1 MSTSSAVKID
11 LLLTCWLWWWLS
23 DWRLIFEMTFY
34 YLQTLLIQH
43 VILFSF
49 FFLTNAFQH
58 ISDINILWEYSLISY
73 YAMFYRYMFICLL
86 IIKILCIWWNKKKSK
101 ISGRVNSFQHLDK
114 FWNVRKKVDYER
126 IKLLYDALRIIFL
139 QNSKFLCGANS
150 VSMEL
155 FQFTST
161 WLIVALTW
169 TRAIAVM
176 FPFGARDQTR
186 SAITII
192 TSLVCISFI
201 ISLTKL
207 YSGGKAYIPYHLSPL
222 WVNCVTIRLCVDCSL
237 LVNECWLT
245 LIVGYETDSVFEF
258 VPCQKMKPWGSAMY
272 FYIALSTW
280 LPLLFISIGNL
291 LLIVRMRRSYKI
303 HNELTRKS
311 SPRSLMHDVIVRE
324 DLTVTFASD
333 NFRYRSNRTN
343 NSSRTLFAVSI
354 VHLILLLPLGIV
366 ETLELYWDVILIK
379 HPSNAGENER
389 YIHWYLLKI
398 QKLTLKMFS
407 ILRYSQII
415 SLAIFFYVI
424 NNIYLFI

>member
-1 MSTSSAVKID
+1 MD
-11 LLLTCWLWWWLS
+11 C
-23 DWRLIFEMTFY
+23 
-34 YLQTLLIQH
+34 
-43 VILFSF
+43 
-49 FFLTNAFQH
+49 
-58 ISDINILWEYSLISY
+58 
-73 YAMFYRYMFICLL
+73 
-86 IIKILCIWWNKKKSK
+86 
-101 ISGRVNSFQHLDK
+101 
-114 FWNVRKKVDYER
+114 ER
-126 IKLLYDALRIIFL
+126 IKLLHDALRIIFL

-222 WVNCVTIRLCVDCSL
+222 RVNCVTYDYMWSL

-291 LLIVRMRRSYKI
+291 LLIVRMRKSYKI

-311 SPRSLMHDVIVRE
+311 SSRSLI
-324 DLTVTFASD
+324 TT
-333 NFRYRSNRTN
+333 
-343 NSSRTLFAVSI
+343 SSY
-354 VHLILLLPLGIV
+354 G
-366 ETLELYWDVILIK
+366 
-379 HPSNAGENER
+379 
-389 YIHWYLLKI
+389 KI
-398 QKLTLKMFS
+398 
-407 ILRYSQII
+407 
-415 SLAIFFYVI
+415 
-424 NNIYLFI
+424 

>member
-1 MSTSSAVKID
+1 MK
-11 LLLTCWLWWWLS
+11 
-23 DWRLIFEMTFY
+23 
-34 YLQTLLIQH
+34 Q
-43 VILFSF
+43 
-49 FFLTNAFQH
+49 
-58 ISDINILWEYSLISY
+58 
-73 YAMFYRYMFICLL
+73 
-86 IIKILCIWWNKKKSK
+86 KKKDK
-101 ISGRVNSFQHLDK
+101 IPRRVNSFQHLDT
-114 FWNVRKKVDYER
+114 FCWNVKKKVDCEKR
-126 IKLLYDALRIIFL
+126 TRWALRMIFL

-222 WVNCVTIRLCVDCSL
+222 RVNCVTIICDYCSL

-311 SPRSLMHDVIVRE
+311 SSRSLIVRRHRTGRFNS
-324 DLTVTFASD
+324 DL
-333 NFRYRSNRTN
+333 R
-343 NSSRTLFAVSI
+343 
-354 VHLILLLPLGIV
+354 
-366 ETLELYWDVILIK
+366 
-379 HPSNAGENER
+379 
-389 YIHWYLLKI
+389 
-398 QKLTLKMFS
+398 
-407 ILRYSQII
+407 LR
-415 SLAIFFYVI
+415 
-424 NNIYLFI
+424 